1 MLEPVPMKLVKI
13 LENKSY
19 EEWLR
24 EMELFTLEK
33 RILKGDLIALYS
45 WVKSDFRRWELV
57 SSPK

>member
-1 MLEPVPMKLVKI
+1 MKLVKI